1 MTSLQPENVSFTF
14 STEFDYEY
22 RRVFQ
27 NISLEATHPELGSI
41 ASLSAI
47 KIWRR
52 FCRGSFLEIMDAN
65 SDELHQFSVKLF
77 DNFGRVR
84 PWLLEPGN
92 RCGTGCWGTELNDG
106 EIIYVLNIS
115 VVKEVRGKGLG
126 STMLKELVSSE
137 HVDDRDTL
145 MCWPT
150 PTEFTDKSNWKFL
163 QDKQIAFLRKNGFR
177 RVGRTQFLAYSPNPN
192 HLSRFIPAN
201 DDADEQGREFDPS
214 AIDNLSAEEVK
225 QNYPI
230 HFAVVN
236 THGQEVI
243 DTIRRHYQ
251 SDPACIHNPDASG
264 FTPIHAALGRANLN
278 AVQVLLE
285 LDVTEDLKNAKNIEG
300 TTPLESLTSAM
311 QSSREFLGIF
321 MGQWDGYTQDDLT
334 CEFLVKRVMGMPLI
348 SNNLEEYIAKRR
360 WGCTCGECA
369 GGWLSKHMRFRLC
382 CAAGMA
388 TDGMSFEMESFQ
400 RGVPCNG
407 VDMMDNVMCY
417 LPLTLQQSLF
427 KTFYVGYQSIFDA
440 IYNFLERTD
449 EPLSK
454 NVILMRTLGERG
466 VSFFFSKGGQI
477 KYAFDA
483 ITHSSDKQSPLGDS
497 SFEETWENDDQ
508 FMDLP
513 TCSNDLEF
521 SLVR

>member
-1 MTSLQPENVSFTF
+1 
-14 STEFDYEY
+14 
-22 RRVFQ
+22 
-27 NISLEATHPELGSI
+27 
-41 ASLSAI
+41 
-47 KIWRR
+47 
-52 FCRGSFLEIMDAN
+52 MDAN

-163 QDKQIAFLRKNGFR
+163 QDKQIAFLRK
-177 RVGRTQFLAYSPNPN
+177 AP
-192 HLSRFIPAN
+192 
-201 DDADEQGREFDPS
+201 
-214 AIDNLSAEEVK
+214 EEVK

-382 CAAGMA
+382 AAGMA